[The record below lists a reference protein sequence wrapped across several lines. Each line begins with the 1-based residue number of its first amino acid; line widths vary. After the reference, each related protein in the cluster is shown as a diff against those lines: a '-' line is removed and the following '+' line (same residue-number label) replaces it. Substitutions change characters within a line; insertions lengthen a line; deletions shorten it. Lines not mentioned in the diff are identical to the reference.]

1 MWPIQKGSQ
10 GAQNEEV
17 SGLEA
22 GAEFQME
29 ASEAPTQHSN
39 NAPLHHGTV
48 RARADKETMNGTAKI
63 EE

>member
-1 MWPIQKGSQ
+1 MRPMQKGSQ
-10 GAQNEEV
+10 GAQNEV
-17 SGLEA
+17 SGLQA

-29 ASEAPTQHSN
+29 ASEPPTQHSN
-39 NAPLHHGTV
+39 NAYLHHGTV